1 MQQQNTRRKRMA
13 ISYDTWLVI
22 LSIVVAIVASY
33 VALDLASRVVASR
46 GSRGARY
53 WLAGGAVSM
62 GTGIWSMHFIGMLA
76 LHLPIP
82 MAYNIRLTL
91 LSLLIA
97 AIVSGFALH
106 MVSHDTLSLR
116 RLLRGGLL
124 MGLGIATMHYT
135 GMAAMEMKPGLRY
148 NPLLFS
154 LSVLIAIG
162 ASVAALWIAFQL
174 RAETILSAFWRK
186 AGSALVMGAAIA
198 GMHYTGMAAA
208 IFAPDSICTVSPP
221 DINNLWLGGTI
232 GGFAFMFLATTLLIS
247 VFDAHLANRSA
258 RHTERLRQMNTD
270 LERQATE
277 LSQANTRLQQEV
289 EERIRSEQRIE
300 YLAYHDSLTDLPN
313 RTLFSRHL
321 NHAISQA
328 LRYRKS
334 LAVLFIDVDRFK
346 NINDTLGHAVGDLLL
361 QEVARR
367 LQRCLRS
374 SDIVARMGG
383 DEFVVLLEELEDGQ
397 ERAESVARKILAA
410 VASPFAASGQ
420 EFRVTASIGIS
431 LYPQHGID
439 EQSLMKTADVAMYA
453 AKEDG
458 KNNYQFY
465 SEQLSAGA
473 FEKLTLESSLRRA
486 LENNEFELHYQPKID
501 LRSNRISGVEAL
513 IRWQHPD
520 LGTVPPTRFIP
531 IAEESGL
538 IVAIGRWV
546 LRTAC
551 LQCKAWQD
559 SGLPPLCIA
568 VNLSAR
574 QFSDDH
580 LLQDITASLEESGLD
595 PMLLELEI
603 TESMLMQNVDKAMRV
618 LGALK
623 EMGVRVAID
632 DFGTGYSSL
641 ANLKRFPI
649 DTLKIDRAFIR
660 GIPGD
665 TEDRGITQA
674 IISMSR
680 TLSLTVVAEGVET
693 EEQAGF
699 LREHA
704 CDQFQ
709 GFHFSRALPAAQ
721 FSDLL
726 QAQIQL
732 DKAAKE

>member
-1 MQQQNTRRKRMA
+1 
-13 ISYDTWLVI
+13 
-22 LSIVVAIVASY
+22 
-33 VALDLASRVVASR
+33 
-46 GSRGARY
+46 
-53 WLAGGAVSM
+53 
-62 GTGIWSMHFIGMLA
+62 
-76 LHLPIP
+76 
-82 MAYNIRLTL
+82 
-91 LSLLIA
+91 
-97 AIVSGFALH
+97 
-106 MVSHDTLSLR
+106 
-116 RLLRGGLL
+116 
-124 MGLGIATMHYT
+124 
-135 GMAAMEMKPGLRY
+135 
-148 NPLLFS
+148 
-154 LSVLIAIG
+154 
-162 ASVAALWIAFQL
+162 
-174 RAETILSAFWRK
+174 
-186 AGSALVMGAAIA
+186 
-198 GMHYTGMAAA
+198 
-208 IFAPDSICTVSPP
+208 
-221 DINNLWLGGTI
+221 
-232 GGFAFMFLATTLLIS
+232 
-247 VFDAHLANRSA
+247 
-258 RHTERLRQMNTD
+258 
-270 LERQATE
+270 
-277 LSQANTRLQQEV
+277 
-289 EERIRSEQRIE
+289 
-300 YLAYHDSLTDLPN
+300 
-313 RTLFSRHL
+313 
-321 NHAISQA
+321 
-328 LRYRKS
+328 
-334 LAVLFIDVDRFK
+334 
-346 NINDTLGHAVGDLLL
+346 
-361 QEVARR
+361 
-367 LQRCLRS
+367 
-374 SDIVARMGG
+374 
-383 DEFVVLLEELEDGQ
+383 
-397 ERAESVARKILAA
+397 
-410 VASPFAASGQ
+410 
-420 EFRVTASIGIS
+420 
-431 LYPQHGID
+431 
-439 EQSLMKTADVAMYA
+439 
-453 AKEDG
+453 
-458 KNNYQFY
+458 
-465 SEQLSAGA
+465 
-473 FEKLTLESSLRRA
+473 
-486 LENNEFELHYQPKID
+486 
-501 LRSNRISGVEAL
+501 
-513 IRWQHPD
+513 
-520 LGTVPPTRFIP
+520 VPPTRFIP